1 MMDSPDIIF
10 DPEMQKEMA
19 LLIVKTNEWMAK
31 KIGINPAAR
40 TTCVKPSGCRPL
52 NALTTTSNGILT
64 LGEIMENHDIRNKW
78 CDFQDNMTTH
88 GGSIIK
94 TFINGEKEVVKIR
107 LKYGVEL
114 VCTPNHPWFVKY
126 RIDRSK
132 KSKRINVNNWVQAQ
146 DLQFGDVIDI
156 DLSAYRNKKHS
167 LLKQEYRLKAYD
179 KHLYNCNNIKQPDV
193 MNNDLSWLLGYLWGD
208 GCMKF
213 SQYRLHFID
222 EYHQHLDKVQRIVKE
237 QFGIDSKLEKCKNK
251 NAYILEF
258 GNKFLWYWLLRNGIY
273 KYEENNIDYIPR
285 IIRESSYDDIL
296 AFIAGMIDSDGHARY
311 QVVQGGEK
319 RYAIIFSTAND
330 KFADHFQQVALSVG
344 LGFSKSLNCEGKNLQ
359 KEKHIWLLDLSA
371 HVDRDSF
378 DILSKNS
385 EKIKLL
391 PSGYLW
397 KHEVLSP
404 NVGIFGKVHSV
415 EPIGLQPTFDVET
428 EQHWFY
434 AGAVKTHNTTS
445 CILGTASGVHPHH
458 AKRYIRRVQ
467 GNQLEPVLQYFK
479 KFNPHAIEKSVWSAN
494 GTDEVVSF
502 VMEVQDGAKTKNQ
515 LSAIDLLEYIKSTQQ
530 NWVLYGKSE
539 KHCTQNWLCHA
550 VSNTIS
556 VRPNEWDEVA
566 DYIYKNRKWFAGI
579 SLLPTSG
586 DLDYPQAPFT
596 TVHTPAEILREYGEG
611 ALFASGLIVDGLHA
625 FDNNL
630 WAACDAVNGLGGDLS
645 VEPTNGEY
653 DFWFA
658 KVDWIRRVKQ
668 FAERYLNGEV
678 RRTTYLLK
686 EVNNW
691 KAFLD
696 LKRDY
701 KSVPYEE
708 MYEAEN
714 TIQHSETIAC
724 AGGACSIYV

>member
-1 MMDSPDIIF
+1 MKVLTKP
-10 DPEMQKEMA
+10 QK
-19 LLIVKTNEWMAK
+19 
-31 KIGINPAAR
+31 R
-40 TTCVKPSGCRPL
+40 S
-52 NALTTTSNGILT
+52 NALTV
-64 LGEIMENHDIRNKW
+64 DI
-78 CDFQDNMTTH
+78 
-88 GGSIIK
+88 
-94 TFINGEKEVVKIR
+94 
-107 LKYGVEL
+107 
-114 VCTPNHPWFVKY
+114 
-126 RIDRSK
+126 
-132 KSKRINVNNWVQAQ
+132 
-146 DLQFGDVIDI
+146 
-156 DLSAYRNKKHS
+156 
-167 LLKQEYRLKAYD
+167 
-179 KHLYNCNNIKQPDV
+179 
-193 MNNDLSWLLGYLWGD
+193 
-208 GCMKF
+208 
-213 SQYRLHFID
+213 
-222 EYHQHLDKVQRIVKE
+222 
-237 QFGIDSKLEKCKNK
+237 
-251 NAYILEF
+251 
-258 GNKFLWYWLLRNGIY
+258 
-273 KYEENNIDYIPR
+273 
-285 IIRESSYDDIL
+285 
-296 AFIAGMIDSDGHARY
+296 
-311 QVVQGGEK
+311 
-319 RYAIIFSTAND
+319 
-330 KFADHFQQVALSVG
+330 
-344 LGFSKSLNCEGKNLQ
+344 
-359 KEKHIWLLDLSA
+359 
-371 HVDRDSF
+371 
-378 DILSKNS
+378 
-385 EKIKLL
+385 
-391 PSGYLW
+391 
-397 KHEVLSP
+397 
-404 NVGIFGKVHSV
+404 
-415 EPIGLQPTFDVET
+415 ET
-428 EQHWFY
+428 E
-434 AGAVKTHNTTS
+434 KTHTYQIGNGCVSHNTTS

-530 NWVLYGKSE
+530 NWVLYGKN
-539 KHCTQNWLCHA
+539 KQHCTQEWLNHN
-550 VSNTIS
+550 VSNTCT

-566 DYIYKNRKWFAGI
+566 DYIFRNRKWFAGI

-611 ALFASGLIVDGLHA
+611 AMFASGLIVDGLHA